1 MLCKDHDNQLFPEL
15 SERQMLILKMIA
27 NGLSNSYI
35 ASYTGI
41 NQRTV
46 EYHVTQ
52 IIKKLMYET
61 TLTYKHVLDF
71 DRKSISLRA
80 RLAHLFYKR
89 LLDAVKEISR
99 V

>member
-52 IIKKLMYET
+52 IIKKPMYET
-61 TLTYKHVLDF
+61 SLSYK
-71 DRKSISLRA
+71 RKSISLRA